1 MNKNRNDEKK
11 IQRIQF
17 FMNALLLS
25 SLIVQQLV
33 VMEVAAVAAAAYCCK
48 SNKEDILEIAK
59 D

>member
-33 VMEVAAVAAAAYCCK
+33 VMEVAAAAYCCK